1 MIERIEQELPM
12 TALTSLA
19 LLVLV
24 IANGAMYSSVMDE
37 IAGHTASG
45 LSRR

>member
-1 MIERIEQELPM
+1 M

-24 IANGAMYSSVMDE
+24 VANGAMYSNVMEE

-45 LSRR
+45 LSRG

>member
-1 MIERIEQELPM
+1 M

-24 IANGAMYSSVMDE
+24 VANGAMYMGAMEELV
-37 IAGHTASG
+37 GNTASG